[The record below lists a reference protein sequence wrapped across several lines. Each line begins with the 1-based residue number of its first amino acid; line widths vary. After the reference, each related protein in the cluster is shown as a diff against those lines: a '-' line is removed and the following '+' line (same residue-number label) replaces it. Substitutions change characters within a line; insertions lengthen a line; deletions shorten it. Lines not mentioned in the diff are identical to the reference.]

1 MPLPPFFFQYV
12 ILIIYLILKTFLSLC
27 AIFQYTLLPHQ
38 FCLYIIMCCFFYS
51 SYFLF
56 SYLLYSALNC
66 AFNYFT
72 ILQAFPFSLSHSF
85 ITYST
90 YIGILISP
98 SWLSWHALFHHVLLC
113 LSVMSHLSIFYYPY
127 PVSAK
132 FLGIFASIPK
142 PIRCLLRH

>member
-1 MPLPPFFFQYV
+1 MVLFNYRDPIIKSMKLKLLSLTQPLQY
-12 ILIIYLILKTFLSLC
+12 IIIPGLLYFLSLC

-56 SYLLYSALNC
+56 SYLLYC

-113 LSVMSHLSIFYYPY
+113 HVPFKH
-127 PVSAK
+127 
-132 FLGIFASIPK
+132 FLLPL
-142 PIRCLLRH
+142 PRLC